1 MSSGKQA
8 LLNRKHKVQKDQEPE
23 PIETDSQGDIMDIF
37 DEDIPGFNIS
47 DILKSTE
54 DNESE
59 EGLLRNLNIE
69 PQEYV
74 TDEDFID
81 PDLLEDK
88 PEEQQQKQPD
98 KIRRIRSKRTQDKTS
113 EPDQEIGAGT
123 GDGDEDV
130 LQGLV
135 SHLKKEKELQEH
147 QQDPIEEVPEL
158 QALTLD
164 DDAGQENS
172 GPQETEEVEDPPE
185 NNPAPEIESE
195 KELIKKP
202 NPEEEPDE
210 QPEEHELPKKKPGPK
225 PRAELAPKTETKE
238 IPKRTRRKAATES
251 NTGKEGDSMAEK
263 ALIKSIAKSLIE
275 SAKEAEVTAKEL
287 EYEEIEFIWDRVM
300 TVVEEN
306 M

>member
-8 LLNRKHKVQKDQEPE
+8 LLNRKHKVQKDQDPE
-23 PIETDSQGDIMDIF
+23 PIKADSQEDSIDIF
-37 DEDIPGFNIS
+37 DDDIPGLNIS

-54 DNESE
+54 DSESE
-59 EGLLRNLNIE
+59 ESILRNLNIE

-81 PDLLEDK
+81 PDLLEDE

-98 KIRRIRSKRTQDKTS
+98 KIRRIRSKRTQDKS
-113 EPDQEIGAGT
+113 PEPDQKIGTGT

-135 SHLKKEKELQEH
+135 SHLKSKELQEP

-172 GPQETEEVEDPPE
+172 GPQETEEVEEPPE
-185 NNPAPEIESE
+185 NNPAPEKEPE
-195 KELIKKP
+195 KQSAKKP
-202 NPEEEPDE
+202 EPEEEPHK
-210 QPEEHELPKKKPGPK
+210 QPEEHKPPKKKPGPK
-225 PRAELAPKTETKE
+225 PRAKLAPKAETKE
-238 IPKRTRRKAATES
+238 IPKRTRRKATTES
-251 NTGKEGDSMAEK
+251 NKGKEGNSMAEK

-275 SAKEAEVTAKEL
+275 SAKEAEITAKEL

>member
-8 LLNRKHKVQKDQEPE
+8 LLNRKRKIQKDQDPQ
-23 PIETDSQGDIMDIF
+23 PIETNNQGDSIDIF
-37 DEDIPGFNIS
+37 DDDIPGLNIS

-54 DNESE
+54 DSESE
-59 EGLLRNLNIE
+59 ESILRNLDIE

-81 PDLLEDK
+81 PDLIEDEQ
-88 PEEQQQKQPD
+88 EEQQQKQPD
-98 KIRRIRSKRTQDKTS
+98 KIRRIRSKRTQDKTP
-113 EPDQEIGAGT
+113 EPDQKIDTGT

-135 SHLKKEKELQEH
+135 SNLKSKELQES

-164 DDAGQENS
+164 NEISQENS
-172 GPQETEEVEDPPE
+172 GPQEIKEVEEPPE
-185 NNPAPEIESE
+185 IKPVPERQPE
-195 KELIKKP
+195 KQLTKKP
-202 NPEEEPDE
+202 DPEEESDE
-210 QPEEHELPKKKPGPK
+210 QQEKHEPPKKKPGPK
-225 PRAELAPKTETKE
+225 PRTELAPKAETKE
-238 IPKRTRRKAATES
+238 TPKRTGRKAATKS

-275 SAKEAEVTAKEL
+275 SAKEAEITAKEL